1 MKKFYFL
8 AVIALVA
15 GAGCVKQVPDATL
28 DKDVAISFSPVSQRV
43 GTKANVYGEQ
53 NATYTAGA
61 PGAYES
67 FAAWAYYTGEAS
79 ATTNPQTNSTASAG
93 SAFFGTGS
101 AGDVCNHVGGD
112 TGKDYWAPAT
122 TYYWPRAGYLHFH
135 AMSPAVFGTGTLAHS
150 WASGISI
157 TGYVAPQY
165 TDDTAVEPTAD
176 NQIDLMYS
184 DFIFDQQRSSYTQTG
199 NTVGTYDDEA
209 DATYQHDGV
218 NVLFRHALSLVQ
230 FKVKTAADYG
240 SGTHQH
246 EFYVRKI
253 EVLNAYNTGNFN
265 ENRNSNC
272 SNGYNVVADMTG
284 KIGFT
289 SDNANDSATPF
300 WSNFSNE
307 VTLTPYDV
315 TAGDAMTGTK
325 ATTTSAI
332 STVGTTLI
340 TLPQALGLHPQTPP
354 ADPKNVQV
362 RVTFDY
368 QFSVDN
374 GEHWT
379 QALNQVITVDL
390 SGAHGTYNGGSAGAY
405 EVNNWLINH
414 KYVYT
419 LQFKL
424 DPIIF
429 DPAVEAFVTVG
440 DITVDLPF

>member
-1 MKKFYFL
+1 MKKFYSL

-15 GAGCVKQVPDATL
+15 GVSCAKQVPDATQ

-209 DATYQHDGV
+209 DAT
-218 NVLFRHALSLVQ
+218 
-230 FKVKTAADYG
+230 
-240 SGTHQH
+240 
-246 EFYVRKI
+246 
-253 EVLNAYNTGNFN
+253 
-265 ENRNSNC
+265 
-272 SNGYNVVADMTG
+272 
-284 KIGFT
+284 T
-289 SDNANDSATPF
+289 STM
-300 WSNFSNE
+300 
-307 VTLTPYDV
+307 V
-315 TAGDAMTGTK
+315 
-325 ATTTSAI
+325 
-332 STVGTTLI
+332 
-340 TLPQALGLHPQTPP
+340 
-354 ADPKNVQV
+354 
-362 RVTFDY
+362 
-368 QFSVDN
+368 
-374 GEHWT
+374 
-379 QALNQVITVDL
+379 
-390 SGAHGTYNGGSAGAY
+390 
-405 EVNNWLINH
+405 
-414 KYVYT
+414 
-419 LQFKL
+419 
-424 DPIIF
+424 
-429 DPAVEAFVTVG
+429 
-440 DITVDLPF
+440 

>member
-15 GAGCVKQVPDATL
+15 GVSCAKQVPDATQ

-67 FAAWAYYTGEAS
+67 FAAWANYTAAVHG
-79 ATTNPQTNSTASAG
+79 TTNPQTAG
-93 SAFFGTGS
+93 SVFFGADD
-101 AGDVCNHVGGD
+101 AGVQCGHATAVGGD
-112 TGKDYWAPAT
+112 GTDYWAPAT

-157 TGYVAPQY
+157 DDYVAPVY
-165 TDDTAVEPTAD
+165 TDAAATGVTAD
-176 NQIDLMYS
+176 ATQIDLMYS

-199 NTVGTYDDEA
+199 NTVGTYDD
-209 DATYQHDGV
+209 DDDSGIYKHDGV

-246 EFYVRKI
+246 QFYVRKI
-253 EVLNAYNTGNFN
+253 EVLNAYNTGDFN
-265 ENRNSNC
+265 ENRKNDC
-272 SNGYNVVADMTG
+272 SNGYNAVADMTG

-289 SDNANDSATPF
+289 SDNASGSATPF

-315 TAGDAMTGTK
+315 TAGAAMTGTQ
-325 ATTTSAI
+325 ATTTSAS

-340 TLPQALGLHPQTPP
+340 TLPQALLH
-354 ADPKNVQV
+354 AGNHVQV
-362 RVTFDY
+362 QVTFDY
-368 QFSVDN
+368 RFSVDGGSN
-374 GEHWT
+374 WT
-379 QALNQVITVDL
+379 SATDQSITVDL
-390 SGAHGTYNGGSAGAY
+390 SGAHGTYNGGTPGGY
-405 EVNNWLINH
+405 TVNNWLINH

-429 DPAVEAFVTVG
+429 DPAVDAFVTVG

>member
-15 GAGCVKQVPDATL
+15 GVSCAKQVPDATQ

-53 NATYTAGA
+53 NATYTAGD
-61 PGAYES
+61 PTFES
-67 FAAWAYYTGEAS
+67 FAAWANYTAADHG
-79 ATTNPQTNSTASAG
+79 TTNPQTDG
-93 SAFFGTGS
+93 SVFFGTGS
-101 AGDVCNHVGGD
+101 AGVVCNHHDPVAGAG
-112 TGKDYWAPAT
+112 TDYWAPST

-157 TGYVAPQY
+157 NNYVAPVY
-165 TDDTAVEPTAD
+165 TDAPAD
-176 NQIDLMYS
+176 GLTTDASQIDLMYS
-184 DFIFDQQRSSYTQTG
+184 DFIFDKQRSSYTQTG

-240 SGTHQH
+240 TGPHKHQ
-246 EFYVRKI
+246 FYVRKI
-253 EVLNAYNTGNFN
+253 EVLNAYNTGNFD
-265 ENRNSNC
+265 ENRKNDC
-272 SNGYNVVADMTG
+272 TNGYNAVADMSD

-289 SDNANDSATPF
+289 SDNADDSATPF
-300 WSNFSNE
+300 WTNFSNE

-315 TAGDAMTGTK
+315 TAGAAMTGTQ
-325 ATTTSAI
+325 ATTSSAS

-340 TLPQALGLHPQTPP
+340 TLPQALAH
-354 ADPKNVQV
+354 AVNHVQV
-362 RVTFDY
+362 QVTFDY
-368 QFSVDN
+368 RFSVDN
-374 GEHWT
+374 GVNWT
-379 QALNQVITVDL
+379 NALNQTITVDL
-390 SGAHGTYNGGSAGAY
+390 SGAHGTYSGGSEGAY
-405 EVNNWLINH
+405 TVNNWLINH

>member
-15 GAGCVKQVPDATL
+15 GVSCAKQVPDATQ

-43 GTKANVYGEQ
+43 GTKANVFGEQ

-61 PGAYES
+61 PVAYES
-67 FAAWAYYTGEAS
+67 FAAWANYTAAVHG
-79 ATTNPQTNSTASAG
+79 TTNPQTAG
-93 SAFFGTGS
+93 SVFFGADNGGVECGHAT
-101 AGDVCNHVGGD
+101 AVGGD
-112 TGKDYWAPAT
+112 GTDYWAPAN

-135 AMSPAVFGTGTLAHS
+135 AMSPADFGTGTLAHN
-150 WASGISI
+150 WGSGISI

-165 TDDTAVEPTAD
+165 TDGTAVEPTAD

-199 NTVGTYDDEA
+199 NTVGTYDD
-209 DATYQHDGV
+209 DDDSGIYKHDGV

-240 SGTHQH
+240 SGTHLH

-253 EVLNAYNTGNFN
+253 EVLNAYNTGNFY
-265 ENRNSNC
+265 ENRTNDC
-272 SNGYNVVADMTG
+272 SNGYNTVADMTG

-289 SDNANDSATPF
+289 SDNANGSATPY
-300 WSNFSNE
+300 WNNFSNE

-315 TAGDAMTGTK
+315 TAGAAMTGTE
-325 ATTTSAI
+325 ATTISAS

-340 TLPQALGLHPQTPP
+340 TLPQALLH
-354 ADPKNVQV
+354 AVNHVQV

-368 QFSVDN
+368 RFSVDSGSN
-374 GEHWT
+374 WT
-379 QALNQVITVDL
+379 DALGQTITVDL
-390 SGAHGTYNGGSAGAY
+390 SGAHGTYNGGTPGDY
-405 EVNNWLINH
+405 TVNNWLINH